1 MVQKNFRSLQY
12 DLLPA
17 PPEIADLVDSC
28 WQTRNASLVGQAY
41 TVLPD
46 GVFRVVLVRQP
57 DQPPQ
62 LTLSGLWTRAFE
74 TQIPAQ
80 STVLGIR
87 FKPLAAPLLGITP
100 LLVNEFR
107 TIPLLDSGLGALL
120 LASPDLPTL
129 AEGLA
134 GRLASWARDP
144 RAQALFGA
152 LAQSAGTWPIAQL
165 AAAAE
170 WSPRRLNRYFQAQFG
185 LPVKVYANVLRSYA
199 AVQQLGRGRLSAS
212 ENYYDQSHGIREIRK
227 HTGVSPRQLDQQR
240 RDRFIQLCPPGEPD
254 LRAS

>member
-1 MVQKNFRSLQY
+1 MVQKNFHALQY
-12 DLLPA
+12 SLLPA
-17 PPEIADLVDSC
+17 PSEIADLVDSC
-28 WQTRNASLVGQAY
+28 WQTRNESLVEQTY

-74 TQIPAQ
+74 TQLAAR

-87 FKPLAAPLLGITP
+87 FKPLAAPLLGSKQ
-100 LLVNEFR
+100 LLVNEFQ
-107 TIPLLDSGLGALL
+107 TIPLLGSWLGELL
-120 LASPDLPTL
+120 LASPDLLTL
-129 AEGLA
+129 AAGLA
-134 GRLASWARDP
+134 NRLSSWERDLH
-144 RAQALFGA
+144 AQSLFRA
-152 LAQSAGTWPIAQL
+152 LAQSAGTGPIAQL

-199 AVQQLGRGRLSAS
+199 AVQQLGRGKLSAS
-212 ENYYDQSHGIREIRK
+212 ESYYDQSHGIREIKK
-227 HTGVSPRQLDQQR
+227 HTGVSPRQLDQLR
-240 RDRFIQLCPPGEPD
+240 RNRFIQLCPPGEPD

>member
-1 MVQKNFRSLQY
+1 MHKNFHSLQY

-28 WQTRNASLVGQAY
+28 WQTRNESPVRQAY

-74 TQIPAQ
+74 TQLAAQ

-87 FKPLAAPLLGITP
+87 FKPLAAPLLGSMP

-107 TIPLLDSGLGALL
+107 PLPLLDSWLGELL

-129 AEGLA
+129 AKGLA
-134 GRLASWARDP
+134 SRLASWERDP
-144 RAQALFGA
+144 HAQALFGA
-152 LAQSAGTWPIAQL
+152 LAQSAGTGPIAQV

-199 AVQQLGRGRLSAS
+199 AVQQLERGKLSAG

-240 RDRFIQLCPPGEPD
+240 RDRFIQLCPPGTPD